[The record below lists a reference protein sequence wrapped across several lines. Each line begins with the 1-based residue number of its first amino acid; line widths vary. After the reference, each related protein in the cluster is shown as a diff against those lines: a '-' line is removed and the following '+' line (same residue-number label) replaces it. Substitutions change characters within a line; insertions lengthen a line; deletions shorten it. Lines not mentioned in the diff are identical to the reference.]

1 MPKKR
6 PVQMNS
12 QIDTTN
18 PLQQKHRLGL
28 TLHKQGKLSEAATI
42 YKEILRDDENH
53 FDAIHL
59 LGVVSLQ
66 TGNFHNAVELLSRA
80 IALNPN
86 VAGVHSNCGTALASL
101 KRLNEA
107 IVSFDKAIA
116 LKPDYAEVYSN
127 RGNALQD
134 LKHLAEAII
143 SYDKAIA
150 LKPDFAEAY
159 SNRGNALK
167 ALKRLDEAIISFDKA
182 IALKPDYA
190 EAYSNRGMAL
200 QDLKRLDEAL
210 ISYDRAIALKPDF
223 AEAYSGRGSALK
235 DLKRLNEAIIS
246 FDKAIALKPDYA
258 KAYSNRGTALQDLK
272 RFDDAIIDYDKAIA
286 LKPDFA
292 EAYSNRG
299 TALQYLE
306 RLDEA
311 IISFDKAIA
320 LKPDFA
326 EAYSNRGNALK
337 DLKRLDE
344 AIISYQK
351 AIALNSDFAKAYS
364 NLGNA
369 LTALKR
375 LDEAII
381 NYDRAIELRPDYA
394 DAYANKG
401 LASLLRGEFASG
413 WRDYEWRKKREEPA
427 GNRFVPKPLWL
438 GEQDLAGKS
447 LFIHWEQGLGDTIQF
462 CRYALLATARG
473 ARVVLSVQDA
483 LLRLL
488 KQLEPEI
495 VVIGSNQQ
503 PSVFDL
509 HCPLLSL
516 PLAFNTTLQNI
527 PSKVPYLQAEPDRIA
542 QWTKKLGRDGFKI
555 GICWQGSATKYGV
568 SRSFPITEFIRVS
581 KIENVRL
588 ISLQKGDGENQ
599 LQNLPDGMCVETL
612 GTDFDAGPDAFLDT
626 AAVMKCC
633 DLVITCDTAI
643 EHVAGALGVP
653 VWVAL
658 QYVPD
663 WRWMLDRSDSP
674 WYPTMRLFRQKAR
687 GDWKSVFIEIE
698 NELNALLIERKS
710 EMTARNNLTPT
721 PYLPVSW
728 GEVIDK
734 ITILEIKRS
743 KLVNEKALTN
753 VTNELSL
760 LSAAANPDLQRNAQL
775 SQLKDRLA
783 AVNEALW
790 EIEDNI
796 REKEARQEFDSQ
808 FIELARSVYK
818 QNDERAAIKREIN
831 MAMASELLE
840 EKSYS
845 KY

>member
-1 MPKKR
+1 
-6 PVQMNS
+6 MNS

-80 IALNPN
+80 ITLNPN

-107 IVSFDKAIA
+107 ILSFDKAIA

-127 RGNALQD
+127 RGNALQN

-167 ALKRLDEAIISFDKA
+167 ALKRLDE
-182 IALKPDYA
+182 
-190 EAYSNRGMAL
+190 
-200 QDLKRLDEAL
+200 
-210 ISYDRAIALKPDF
+210 
-223 AEAYSGRGSALK
+223 
-235 DLKRLNEAIIS
+235 
-246 FDKAIALKPDYA
+246 
-258 KAYSNRGTALQDLK
+258 
-272 RFDDAIIDYDKAIA
+272 AIIDYDKAIA

-381 NYDRAIELRPDYA
+381 NYDRAIELWPDYA

-401 LASLLRGEFASG
+401 IASLLRGEFASG

-462 CRYALLATARG
+462 CRYALLATACG

-488 KQLEPEI
+488 KQLDPEI
-495 VVIGSNQQ
+495 VVIVSNQQ

-599 LQNLPDGMCVETL
+599 LQNLPDGMCVESL

-674 WYPTMRLFRQKAR
+674 WYTTMRLFRQKAR
-687 GDWKSVFIEIE
+687 GDWKSVFIDIE